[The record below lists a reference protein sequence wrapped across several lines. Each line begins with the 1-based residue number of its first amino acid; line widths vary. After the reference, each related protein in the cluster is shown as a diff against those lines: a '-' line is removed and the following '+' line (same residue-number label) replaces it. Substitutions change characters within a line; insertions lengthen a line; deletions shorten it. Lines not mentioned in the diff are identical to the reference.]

1 VRFTVCPR
9 PVRPCKS
16 DYNCDI
22 CQDKQQG
29 SKTTG
34 GGFGQA
40 GFLMSLTS
48 LGLYVLKKVLE
59 LTKNMWF
66 LRIFEKAALREEFL
80 EGPR

>member
-1 VRFTVCPR
+1 
-9 PVRPCKS
+9 
-16 DYNCDI
+16 
-22 CQDKQQG
+22 
-29 SKTTG
+29 
-34 GGFGQA
+34 
-40 GFLMSLTS
+40 MSLTS